1 MERADTTAASPTL
14 WITTCSRS
22 GDPVARP
29 RGASRCSGG
38 DPSKIGGGDLGVQAE
53 AEAAGPP
60 FFACTFLGHL
70 PAVATLHQTE
80 GSRKRPWGERS
91 FYDPDPFGSPR
102 LVVNGLMVFCG
113 DMGRLTTRTGLVL
126 DLPAEVWERPLP
138 SSYGPLAGTVEHTF
152 ATE

>member
-1 MERADTTAASPTL
+1 M
-14 WITTCSRS
+14 
-22 GDPVARP
+22 
-29 RGASRCSGG
+29 
-38 DPSKIGGGDLGVQAE
+38 
-53 AEAAGPP
+53 
-60 FFACTFLGHL
+60 
-70 PAVATLHQTE
+70 HQTE
-80 GSRKRPWGERS
+80 GSRKRSWGERS
-91 FYDPDPFGSPR
+91 FYDPDPFCSPR